1 MTAQVTLNLSEK
13 LYDQVK
19 NLAKSYQRG
28 LAETIVAHLEKT
40 LSRTEIV
47 QEADDLRTQHK
58 ALDNEKVAYMKLHA
72 KLKSTHAGNYV
83 AIYQGKLIDTDR
95 ELGAMVERVR
105 EQLPDQVVWM
115 TQVKDEPIQTI
126 VRRGNRL
133 LRIMSLSLMA
143 QHLW

>member
-1 MTAQVTLNLSEK
+1 MTLNLSEK

-47 QEADDLRTQHK
+47 QEADDLRTQQIK

-143 QHLW
+143 QHLR